1 MALSKFLDP
10 KLDLTFKKIFG
21 TEKNKNIL
29 IHFLN
34 DILGFTGTNTI
45 QDVKFLSTI
54 MNPEIASD
62 KQSIVDVL
70 CKDSHGNRY
79 IAEMQLARDKGFEK
93 RAQLYAAKAYSRQSG
108 NYIDFKKVFFI
119 AISNSILFPSEVEY
133 ISTHNIRDIKTNGHY
148 LKDFQFVFI
157 ELPKFTKSKVEELES
172 TKERWCFFFKHAEDT
187 TDEDLKDIAEKSPII
202 KLAYDELD
210 KFSWEEEDLA
220 AYEERVL
227 SVQKEAAIWEQR
239 LDDARDEGKEEGILI
254 GQEKGRAE
262 GIQIGAE
269 KGIQIG
275 EEKGRKAEKIEVA
288 KNLLKAGISIDII
301 SQTTGLPQAEI
312 AQLKKE

>member
-34 DILGFTGTNTI
+34 DILGFTGVNAI
-45 QDVKFLSTI
+45 QDVEFLSTI

-70 CKDSHGNRY
+70 CKDSCGNRY

-108 NYIDFKKVFFI
+108 NYIDFKTVFFI
-119 AISNSILFPSEVEY
+119 AISNSTLFPSDVYY

-157 ELPKFTKSKVEELES
+157 ELPKFTKSKVEQLE
-172 TKERWCFFFKHAEDT
+172 TTVERWSFFFKYAEET
-187 TDEDLKDIAEKSPII
+187 TDEDLRKIAEKSPII

-210 KFSWEEEDLA
+210 KFHWNEKDLV
-220 AYEERVL
+220 AYEERVMDL
-227 SVQKEAAIWEQR
+227 QKEAAILEQK
-239 LDDARDEGKEEGILI
+239 LDDAKHE
-254 GQEKGRAE
+254 
-262 GIQIGAE
+262 
-269 KGIQIG
+269 GIQIG
-275 EEKGRKAEKIEVA
+275 EEKGRKEGIQIGHQKGRKAEKIEVA
-288 KNLLKAGISIDII
+288 KNLLKAGFSIDII
-301 SQTTGLPQAEI
+301 AQTTGLTVNEVKGLI
-312 AQLKKE
+312 

>member
-34 DILGFTGTNTI
+34 DILGFTGVNAI
-45 QDVKFLSTI
+45 QDVEFLSTI

-70 CKDSHGNRY
+70 CKDSLGNRY

-108 NYIDFKKVFFI
+108 NYIDFKTVFFI
-119 AISNSILFPSEVEY
+119 AISNSTLFPSDVYY
-133 ISTHNIRDIKTNGHY
+133 ISTHNISDIKTNGHY

-157 ELPKFTKSKVEELES
+157 ELPKFTKSKVEQLE
-172 TKERWCFFFKHAEDT
+172 TTVERWCFFFKYAEET
-187 TDEDLKDIAEKSPII
+187 TDEDLRKIAEKSPII

-210 KFSWEEEDLA
+210 KFHWNEKDLV
-220 AYEERVL
+220 AYEERVMDL
-227 SVQKEAAIWEQR
+227 QKEAAILEQKI
-239 LDDARDEGKEEGILI
+239 DDAKH
-254 GQEKGRAE
+254 E
-262 GIQIGAE
+262 GIQIGHQ
-269 KGIQIG
+269 KGKIEG
-275 EEKGRKAEKIEVA
+275 KIEVA
-288 KNLLKAGISIDII
+288 KNSLKAGVSIDVIAQI
-301 SQTTGLPQAEI
+301 TGLSHSEI
-312 AQLKKE
+312 LQLKEKT

>member
-10 KLDLTFKKIFG
+10 RNDLCFKKIFG

-34 DILGFTGTNTI
+34 DILGFTEINAI
-45 QDVKFLSTI
+45 QEVEFLSTI
-54 MNPEIASD
+54 MDPEVASD

-93 RAQLYAAKAYSRQSG
+93 RAQLYAAKAYSRQLDKSG
-108 NYIDFKKVFFI
+108 NYIDLKKVFFI
-119 AISNSILFPSEVEY
+119 AISNCNLLPEEVDY

-157 ELPKFTKSKVEELES
+157 ELPKFAKNKVEQLES
-172 TKERWCFFFKHAEDT
+172 IVERWCFFFKYAEET
-187 TDEDLKDIAEKSPII
+187 TEEDLKEIAEKAPII

-210 KFSWEEEDLA
+210 KFRWNEKDLV
-220 AYEERVL
+220 AYEERIMDL
-227 SVQKEAAIWEQR
+227 RKEEAILEYR
-239 LDDARDEGKEEGILI
+239 LDLATEKGKKIGKEEGKI
-254 GQEKGRAE
+254 E
-262 GIQIGAE
+262 G
-269 KGIQIG
+269 
-275 EEKGRKAEKIEVA
+275 KIEVA
-288 KNLLKAGISIDII
+288 KAMLANNVDVNTIVKF
-301 SQTTGLPQAEI
+301 TGLSISEI
-312 AQLKKE
+312 EELSGNL